1 MSLLFYKTRKV
12 LLTPVQKSQIVCK
25 PWEYHDKKQQYGHAL
40 ENLLFTTCQWMICH
54 FEQLA
59 KFRFPSLVL

>member
-40 ENLLFTTCQWMICH
+40 ENLLFTTC
-54 FEQLA
+54 
-59 KFRFPSLVL
+59 